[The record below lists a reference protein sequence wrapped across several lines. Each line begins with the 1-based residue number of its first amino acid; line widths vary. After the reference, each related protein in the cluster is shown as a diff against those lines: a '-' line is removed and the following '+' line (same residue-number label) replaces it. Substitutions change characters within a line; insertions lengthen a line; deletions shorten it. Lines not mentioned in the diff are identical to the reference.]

1 MKNLEFLDYCEIK
14 PLSTGAPV
22 LISLELLYSTILLH
36 RYGFNSD
43 GHDVVLGR
51 LEKLRKEQFNGVIGV
66 NLGKNKTSPDAINDY
81 VDGIKKF
88 GAVAD
93 YLVINISR

>member
-1 MKNLEFLDYCEIK
+1 M
-14 PLSTGAPV
+14 
-22 LISLELLYSTILLH
+22 ILLQ
-36 RYGFNSD
+36 RYGFNSE
-43 GHDVVLGR
+43 GHEVVLNR
-51 LEKLRKEQFNGVIGV
+51 LEKLRKENFDGVIGV

-88 GAVAD
+88 GTVAD